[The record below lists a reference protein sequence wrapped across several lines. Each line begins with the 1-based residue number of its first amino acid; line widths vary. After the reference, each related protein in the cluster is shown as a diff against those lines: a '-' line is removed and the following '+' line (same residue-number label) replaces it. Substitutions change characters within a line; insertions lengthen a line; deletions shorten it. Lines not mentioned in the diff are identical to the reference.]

1 MADGSA
7 AYFRGT
13 VVEYDDRGGY
23 GFIQPDDDAP
33 VSEKLLVHRRSLR
46 RPDVVIRAGDRV
58 FFATTSVPRGL
69 LATDVHVEE
78 LPTAASGDRLVGTIK
93 RFLRD
98 KGYGFIESKGR
109 DVFFHISQ
117 ASSLE
122 PTLIEGQAVSFV
134 VSENAQKPQ
143 AFDIT
148 PAEPTPTRVPST
160 DWLAQAILARDSR
173 SYEEAVRLYERGLK
187 EGPGVEFFLSYA
199 AMEKNRNRRQ
209 AAMRVYELGIE
220 RFPQNAKLREDAGIL
235 AASIRE
241 YPKALRLLEQSL
253 SLIRQ
258 TQQGGEK
265 GVLLALARVNYE
277 IDTASS
283 LKASIQYYEK
293 ALRLFG
299 MGRTNLPESDLLT
312 MNIAGIRTQH
322 HRGNLTV
329 QFFRSAHF
337 RIVRARLLEKA
348 TEGAEFVVEVDDQ
361 ELRESYGISRYLLV
375 RCMFKTH
382 VILSDLDGLDRSV
395 ASWSKSGLGD
405 DQVALIVVASLPTEL
420 QRLLAARIDDRKSM
434 LPAIVPIQQ
443 TDIETAQSPLA
454 AIRASLDRWLY
465 RRDLFAG
472 NSPVE
477 GRRFFG
483 RDKAL
488 SELRD
493 AISTSTATGV
503 FGLRKVGKTSLL
515 KETQRRA
522 TEWGDIVLYVDLLR
536 VPSDVADARWLYWK
550 LATELRYQTE
560 RVPLKNFKWRLGG
573 VFEDYLDVPA
583 DFPVA
588 TAFDADITRL
598 LRALPTLDVSPRP
611 KVVVLLDEI
620 ERLLP
625 TVLGKA
631 GFSGFFDFFSYLR
644 GVSQENKDFVLI
656 VTGAN
661 ATIGEAPQFD
671 RRDNPVFNFF
681 REVYLPLLEFS
692 ECALM
697 MRQLGR
703 GMGITFTETAMVFVH
718 NLTGGHPFFA
728 RQLCSLVAEQHR
740 ERPLLVT
747 DAMVQELG
755 SRYLDLRSSDFE
767 EIMERLV
774 RDFPVEFE
782 VCVRLA
788 QAGGRM
794 PLDQIRSAD
803 LTGQGATLKH
813 LRGYQIADVRGPDVV
828 LTIQLLTEWLQQR
841 YGANKDRVPE

>member
-1 MADGSA
+1 MAQDPPE
-7 AYFRGT
+7 YFRGT
-13 VVEYDDRGGY
+13 VVQYDDRAGY
-23 GFIQPDDDAP
+23 GFIQPDDGAP
-33 VSEKLLVHRRSLR
+33 TTEKLLVHRRSLR
-46 RPDVVIRAGDRV
+46 RPDIVIRTGDRV
-58 FFATTSVPRGL
+58 YFTTTSVPRGL
-69 LATDVHVEE
+69 LATDVYAEE
-78 LPTAASGDRLVGTIK
+78 APSPSADRGIGTIA
-93 RFLRD
+93 RYLHDR
-98 KGYGFIESKGR
+98 GYGFIASRGR
-109 DVFFHISQ
+109 SIFFHISQ
-117 ASSLE
+117 TSLSE
-122 PTLIEGQAVSFV
+122 PHLAEGQPVSFV
-134 VSENAQKPQ
+134 VSETPKGPQ
-143 AFDIT
+143 AFDVT
-148 PAEPTPTRVPST
+148 TTESTPTRVPSS

-173 SYEEAVRLYERGLK
+173 RYEDAVRLYESGLR
-187 EGPGVEFFLSYA
+187 EDPGVHFFLSYA
-199 AMEKNRNRRQ
+199 AMEKNRNRKQ
-209 AAMRVYELGIE
+209 AAMRIYELGIE

-235 AASIRE
+235 AASIRD

-253 SLIRQ
+253 KLIRK

-265 GVLLALARVNYE
+265 GVLLALARINYE
-277 IDTASS
+277 MDTASS
-283 LKASIQYYEK
+283 LRASIQYYDQ

-299 MGRTNLPESDLLT
+299 LGQTNLPESDLLT
-312 MNIAGIRTQH
+312 MNIASIRTQH

-329 QFFRSAHF
+329 HFFRSARF
-337 RIVRARLLEKA
+337 RIVRARLLDKI
-348 TEGAEFVVEVDDQ
+348 TEGAEFVVEVDNP

-382 VILSDLDGLDRSV
+382 VLLSDLDSMDRSV
-395 ASWSKSGLGD
+395 ASWSRSGLGD

-420 QRLLAARIDDRKSM
+420 QRLLSVRIDDRKGM

-443 TDIETAQSPLA
+443 TDIETAQTALT

-522 TEWGDIVLYVDLLR
+522 TEWGDIVLYIDLLR
-536 VPSDVADARWLYWK
+536 VPADVSDSRWLYWK
-550 LATELRYQTE
+550 LATELKHQTE
-560 RVPLKNFKWRLGG
+560 RVSLKNFKWRLGG
-573 VFEDYLDVPA
+573 VYEDYLDVPPE
-583 DFPVA
+583 FPVA

-598 LRALPTLDVSPRP
+598 LHTLPQLDVSPKP

-625 TVLGKA
+625 TVVGKA

-661 ATIGEAPQFD
+661 ATIGEAAQFE

-697 MRQLGR
+697 MKQLGR
-703 GMGITFTETAMVFVH
+703 GMGITFTDAAVSFVH
-718 NLTGGHPFFA
+718 GLTGGHPFFA
-728 RQLCSLVAEQHR
+728 RQLCSLVADQHR

-747 DAMVQELG
+747 DAMVQELAD
-755 SRYLDLRSSDFE
+755 RYLDLRSSDFE

-774 RDFPVEFE
+774 RDFPAEFQ
-782 VCVRLA
+782 VCVDLA
-788 QAGGRM
+788 RAGGRL
-794 PLDQIRSAD
+794 PLDSVRSAD
-803 LTGQGATLKH
+803 STGRGATLKH
-813 LRGYQIADVRGPDVV
+813 LRGYQIADVRGPDLV
-828 LTIQLLTEWLQQR
+828 LTIQLLTEWLQRR
-841 YGANKDRVPE
+841 YGANLDRVIH